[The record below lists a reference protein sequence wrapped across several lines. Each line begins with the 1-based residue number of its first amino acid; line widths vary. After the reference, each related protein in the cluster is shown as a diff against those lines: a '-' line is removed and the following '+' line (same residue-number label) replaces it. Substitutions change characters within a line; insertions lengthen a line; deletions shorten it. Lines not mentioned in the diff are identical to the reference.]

1 VTHNTVNQ
9 CTLDFSEAISGRVI
23 CVGGGPSGPTGAA
36 STVSGPSGPTGA
48 DSTVSGPSGPTGADS
63 TVSGPSGPTGAD
75 STVSGPTGPSGP
87 SGPIGADST
96 VSGPTGPSGPSGPT
110 GPIDISGTPVANDYS
125 QFTDADTVRGREYAE
140 VLADIFSVALP
151 ENVTIQLDPTL
162 SADTKWSGITEDGT
176 AGTTGLVFGYCY
188 YLAST
193 GKWELTKADAV
204 ATSIN
209 KLGMCVGAANA
220 DATGKLLLYGK
231 IRADDE
237 FPTFTVG
244 APVFLSAATAG
255 ILSSTAPTGTTDFVV
270 RIIGQATTA
279 DSLFFK
285 GSDAYATLV

>member
-1 VTHNTVNQ
+1 M
-9 CTLDFSEAISGRVI
+9 
-23 CVGGGPSGPTGAA
+23 
-36 STVSGPSGPTGA
+36 
-48 DSTVSGPSGPTGADS
+48 
-63 TVSGPSGPTGAD
+63 
-75 STVSGPTGPSGP
+75 
-87 SGPIGADST
+87 
-96 VSGPTGPSGPSGPT
+96 
-110 GPIDISGTPVANDYS
+110 ANDYS
-125 QFTDADTVRGREYAE
+125 QFTGVDTVRGREYAE

-151 ENVTIQLDPTL
+151 ENTSIKLDPIL
-162 SADTKWSGITEDGT
+162 SADTTWTGVTEDGV
-176 AGTTGLVFGYCY
+176 AGTTALVYGYCY
-188 YLAST
+188 YLAAT

-237 FPTFTVG
+237 FPAFTVG

>member
-1 VTHNTVNQ
+1 MSNTLKARRGTAAELVT
-9 CTLDFSEAISGRVI
+9 LGALEAAEFGKTTDTHRVFI
-23 CVGGGPSGPTGAA
+23 GDGAA
-36 STVSGPSGPTGA
+36 
-48 DSTVSGPSGPTGADS
+48 
-63 TVSGPSGPTGAD
+63 
-75 STVSGPTGPSGP
+75 
-87 SGPIGADST
+87 
-96 VSGPTGPSGPSGPT
+96 
-110 GPIDISGTPVANDYS
+110 NH
-125 QFTDADTVRGREYAE
+125 ELL
-140 VLADIFSVALP
+140 VLGVPMS
-151 ENVTIQLDPTL
+151 ENESIELDPVL
-162 SADTKWSGITEDGT
+162 SADTKWTGITEDGT

-270 RIIGQATTA
+270 RPIGSASTA
-279 DSLFFK
+279 DSISFH
-285 GSDAYATLV
+285 GNSHYVTLA